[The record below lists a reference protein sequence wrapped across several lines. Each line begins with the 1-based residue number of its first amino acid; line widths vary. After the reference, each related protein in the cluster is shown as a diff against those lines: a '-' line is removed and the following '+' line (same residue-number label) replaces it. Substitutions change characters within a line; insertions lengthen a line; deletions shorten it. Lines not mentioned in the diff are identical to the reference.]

1 MNDLYLLG
9 EPFRMQLYWETM
21 QKRFLKFLKYPQENR
36 KDRKQ
41 ERQNYIYIYFVCVCD
56 YYHSRLF

>member
-41 ERQNYIYIYFVCVCD
+41 ERQNYI
-56 YYHSRLF
+56 

>member
-21 QKRFLKFLKYPQENR
+21 QKRFLKFLKYPQDVWENK
-36 KDRKQ
+36 KDRIIYT
-41 ERQNYIYIYFVCVCD
+41 YILCVCVIIITVD
-56 YYHSRLF
+56 YFN